1 MRTALN
7 PEQEAAAAQFP
18 KIRHFDVTNTVSAP
32 PKDDVKGAWVICSPE
47 TVTTFS
53 AAGYFFGREL
63 HQKLPQVPI
72 GLVASN
78 WGGTVCEA
86 WASKPALDAVPELNP
101 MFERYAQ
108 WDGCHDK
115 EKVKAHF
122 EKAKAAHE
130 KALTEWKEEAPKAK
144 AGGTP
149 VPPAPPRSSHDCTRD
164 VIPAGCL
171 LRRW

>member
-1 MRTALN
+1 MKLELRTALN
-7 PEQEAAAAQFP
+7 PEQEAAAGQFP
-18 KIRHFDVTNTVSAP
+18 KIR
-32 PKDDVKGAWVICSPE
+32 KGRVGHLLPE

-53 AAGYFFGREL
+53 AVGYFFGREL
-63 HQKLPQVPI
+63 HQKLAQVPI

-78 WGGTVCEA
+78 CGGTVCEA

-130 KALTEWKEEAPKAK
+130 KALTEWKEEAAKAK

-149 VPPAPPRSSHDCTRD
+149 VPPAPRMIARKMSSQRVACFGVGER
-164 VIPAGCL
+164 VKSCL
-171 LRRW
+171 